1 MESKIVGAPIL
12 SVILIPLPTLQGNSP
27 HCHKTRR
34 VAGGMGLLGDTEN
47 FPRTTFTVER
57 MLGEGKLSKERVI
70 Q

>member
-12 SVILIPLPTLQGNSP
+12 SVIVIPLPTLQSSLP
-27 HCHKTRR
+27 HYHKTRR
-34 VAGGMGLLGDTEN
+34 VAGGMGWLGDTRN

-57 MLGEGKLSKERVI
+57 MLEEGKLSKERVI

>member
-1 MESKIVGAPIL
+1 MESKLVGAPIL
-12 SVILIPLPTLQGNSP
+12 SVILIPLPTLQGSP
-27 HCHKTRR
+27 PHKTRR
-34 VAGGMGLLGDTEN
+34 VAGGMGLLGDTGN